1 MERGTLLRLGG
12 YSSLHIFHRGLGS
25 NDEAAGLSERSDRIL
40 YGFPHEVSPA
50 EQMRR
55 VAYFEGLIDFSSTFA
70 PSGGNVQSITLKK
83 RRYAFCQVEKQIWM
97 VVGIVREQI
106 RDVNS
111 EGGGGGGG
119 GASNASVFISDNVA
133 DAALRGLMQRFWD
146 SFCLFYG
153 SVGRVLET
161 PAASKM
167 LAHISDLKRRLRK
180 VHNRRV
186 ALAANYEFA
195 RGEHLAATSDVYTAA
210 LSPGEEYRDG
220 DIRRGEN
227 STMTAETAST
237 SRKALAALSAEEH
250 VGGILLS
257 CVERFSPISVLRRL
271 IRSVMDFLIYYTDWS
286 NLCAPFEGYGAVRSH
301 NLSRRDQPPAELS
314 SYVKEF
320 VAKLQRGEPS
330 VQHVALAFDG
340 ILVAGQSH
348 PSVPILFQYLRMHVF
363 HAAHLA
369 SSKKTTKADTGAGGG
384 SATQATVT
392 LFEPDLRDYELSSLE
407 VSNNLER
414 KISSPK
420 VTASVGSSGG
430 VGRSLLKQTSVDS
443 ISSPSEK
450 ASSTASNSGVVHFID
465 GQLWSDAVDL
475 KALLLDLTERLCS
488 DPVSLS
494 SVVRIIP
501 PNEIDITTGLPK
513 WPLLVRCALR
523 DAMQGSSIP
532 RGIPIS
538 PSSLS
543 LLVNA
548 SVASPQQQ
556 ESVNSPGSEKGGG
569 PMSPTASVATS
580 DFSGSPIAS
589 TATAPA
595 RASVNSMRGGASN
608 QRLPLHS
615 SGNKPA
621 SLSVPALPAA
631 ANAMHCLRGAVTV
644 DLSWPVLHLPYT
656 SQRFLESLSPLVDIS
671 SFPDSNNS
679 TDTTRNPDDDDTD
692 TIRTAFQTAREIN
705 LKFTASSGCFGPEVA
720 PPSLVSTAVA
730 AAAANSNTSS
740 SSAAATSISGLFR
753 AAMGRPLVAEAA
765 KPATSSNSNHVL
777 VPVDPPRVFMPAL
790 FESADKP
797 PSHRLLWIQQ
807 GLVSVMT
814 FIDANALSE
823 KNPQFKRPLDLDC
836 ATALSLAKLL
846 TNVSDV
852 FLKLKRSHSSPPID
866 EGLGMSLDSRAL
878 KTAQEGL
885 EGSRSYGMRLVK
897 PEVIVADERTYDS
910 SEGREVT
917 EKVTEAVTAST
928 TLSLPYRTLD
938 VHGTRVSARRP
949 SKSSTASAST
959 SISTTLVTQ
968 ASPVSSLEAAADDL
982 GPHLLRSAIVSLQLA
997 SGAAADGTDDSL
1009 THFGSHISPHS
1020 GRHLVRQLII
1030 ANGLP
1035 DPIVHIRNP
1044 VNLPRLEQPSPWPVS
1059 EMHMLATATQGMAAS
1074 RRTGQCYS
1082 IQAYDGP
1089 ESTTSSNNN
1098 LSSLTTR
1105 RLEGTSESDLH
1116 AMLTSVKAAERV
1128 MFTV

>member
-1 MERGTLLRLGG
+1 M
-12 YSSLHIFHRGLGS
+12 FHRGLGS

-70 PSGGNVQSITLKK
+70 PSGGSVQSITLKK

-106 RDVNS
+106 KDVSSS

-119 GASNASVFISDNVA
+119 GVGGASNVSIFTSDNVA

-146 SFCLFYG
+146 SYCLFYG
-153 SVGRVLET
+153 SVSRVLET
-161 PAASKM
+161 PAAAKM
-167 LAHISDLKRRLRK
+167 IAHISDLKRRLRK

-186 ALAANYEFA
+186 ALAANYEFS
-195 RGEHLAATSDVYTAA
+195 RGDEHLAATSEVHTVA
-210 LSPGEEYRDG
+210 LSPGEEYRNG

-227 STMTAETAST
+227 STMTAETAS
-237 SRKALAALSAEEH
+237 SARKALGVLSAEEH
-250 VGGILLS
+250 VGGILLR

-301 NLSRRDQPPAELS
+301 NLTRRDQAPVELA

-320 VAKLQRGEPS
+320 IAKMQRGEPS

-348 PSVPILFQYLRMHVF
+348 PSVPILFQYMRMHVF
-363 HAAHLA
+363 HAAHMA
-369 SSKKTTKADTGAGGG
+369 TSKKTDKADSSSGGG
-384 SATQATVT
+384 LGSTTQAPVIV
-392 LFEPDLRDYELSSLE
+392 FEPDLRDYEISSLE
-407 VSNNLER
+407 VESNLER

-420 VTASVGSSGG
+420 LVAGGSSGVVNG
-430 VGRSLLKQTSVDS
+430 GSVGRSLLKQTSGDS
-443 ISSPSEK
+443 VSSPNERANSA
-450 ASSTASNSGVVHFID
+450 ASSSGVVHFID
-465 GQLWSDAVDL
+465 GQLWFDAVDL
-475 KALLLDLTERLCS
+475 KSLLLDLTERLCS
-488 DPVSLS
+488 DAVSLA

-501 PNEIDITTGLPK
+501 PNEIDNTTGLPK

-523 DAMQGSSIP
+523 DAMQGSSVP
-532 RGIPIS
+532 RGIPLS

-543 LLVNA
+543 LFVNA
-548 SVASPQQQ
+548 SVASPQMQ

-569 PMSPTASVATS
+569 PMSPTASAMMA
-580 DFSGSPIAS
+580 DPSGSPLAL
-589 TATAPA
+589 TATA
-595 RASVNSMRGGASN
+595 RVSINSIRGGSSS
-608 QRLPLHS
+608 QRQPLHS

-621 SLSVPALPAA
+621 SLSIPALPAA

-656 SQRFLESLSPLVDIS
+656 SLRFLESLSPLVDIS

-692 TIRTAFQTAREIN
+692 TIRMAFQTAREIN
-705 LKFTASSGCFGPEVA
+705 LKISASSGCFGPEVA
-720 PPSLVSTAVA
+720 PPSSVSHTTASVPA
-730 AAAANSNTSS
+730 AISNTSV
-740 SSAAATSISGLFR
+740 SATHSISGLFR
-753 AAMGRPLVAEAA
+753 AAMGRPLVVAEAV
-765 KPATSSNSNHVL
+765 KPFPSSSSSSSSSTSSSSNHV
-777 VPVDPPRVFMPAL
+777 PADPPRVFMPAL
-790 FESADKP
+790 FENPDKP

-814 FIDANALSE
+814 FIDAAALVE
-823 KNPQFKRPLDLDC
+823 KNSQYKRPLDLDC
-836 ATALSLAKLL
+836 TTALSLSKLL

-866 EGLGMSLDSRAL
+866 EGLGLSMDSRAI
-878 KTAQEGL
+878 KTTQEGL
-885 EGSRSYGMRLVK
+885 EASRTYGMRLVK
-897 PEVIVADERTYDS
+897 PEANAIDERINEPSEEHEASKSTAEAQS
-910 SEGREVT
+910 S
-917 EKVTEAVTAST
+917 K
-928 TLSLPYRTLD
+928 LSVPFRSLD

-949 SKSSTASAST
+949 SKTSSMSATA

-982 GPHLLRSAIVSLQLA
+982 GPHSLRSAVVSLQLA
-997 SGAAADGTDDSL
+997 SGGSADGTDENS

-1020 GRHLVRQLII
+1020 GRHLIRQLII

-1044 VNLPRLEQPSPWPVS
+1044 VDLPRLEQTSPWPVS

-1074 RRTGQCYS
+1074 RRTGHCYS
-1082 IQAYDGP
+1082 IQSYDGP
-1089 ESTTSSNNN
+1089 ESAPSSNNN
-1098 LSSLTTR
+1098 LSSLSLK
-1105 RLEGTSESDLH
+1105 RLDGTSESDLH
-1116 AMLTSVKAAERV
+1116 AMLTSIKAAEKV